1 MASCAKKRKYLDDYI
16 KYGFTVIS
24 KNGIEMPQCVICYKT
39 LSNDAMRPSRLERHL
54 STVHPDLVNKPKGYF
69 DGKSI
74 SLKRVKLDRDGDFRQ
89 GLKKVVEASYEISL
103 LIVRAKKPHN
113 VGETLVKPCILSA
126 AKLVLGEDSYQK
138 LSEISLSDSTVK
150 LRIDEMADDIKTQM
164 LEKVRS
170 SPFFAIQCDET
181 TDVSQCSQL
190 LVYVRFI
197 GNGILEEEMMLCC
210 PLETTAKAD
219 DVLAV
224 VSTFF
229 EENNLS
235 WDRLVGVCTDGAPA
249 MLGSRSGFVTK
260 IKQKSPSAVGTHCVI
275 HREALAARTLPV
287 ELMNSLNSVIKI
299 VNFIKC
305 GALNTRLFA
314 RLCHAIGADHE
325 ALLFHTNVRWLSKG
339 NMLERFYELKDE
351 VKLFLEDQKK
361 FDLLAILHSEEFEL
375 SLAYLVDIF
384 QALNKLNRQLQGRNI
399 NIICHYDAIR
409 SFIAKLHLW
418 KRRISDRNT
427 GPFPHLD
434 EALKDKLLDDDHQQL
449 IQTHL

>member
-1 MASCAKKRKYLDDYI
+1 M
-16 KYGFTVIS
+16 
-24 KNGIEMPQCVICYKT
+24 
-39 LSNDAMRPSRLERHL
+39 
-54 STVHPDLVNKPKGYF
+54 
-69 DGKSI
+69 
-74 SLKRVKLDRDGDFRQ
+74 
-89 GLKKVVEASYEISL
+89 
-103 LIVRAKKPHN
+103 
-113 VGETLVKPCILSA
+113 KPCILSA

-197 GNGILEEEMMLCC
+197 GNGTLEEEMMLCC

-235 WDRLVGVCTDGAPA
+235 WDRLVGVCTDEAPA

-299 VNFIKC
+299 VNFIKG

-314 RLCHAIGADHE
+314 RLCHDIGADHVV
-325 ALLFHTNVRWLSKG
+325 LLFHTNVRWLSKG

-361 FDLLAILHSEEFEL
+361 FDLLAILHPEEFEL

-384 QALNKLNRQLQGRNI
+384 EALNKLNRKLQGRNS

-409 SFIAKLHLW
+409 AFIAKLHLW
-418 KRRISDRNT
+418 KRRISD
-427 GPFPHLD
+427 
-434 EALKDKLLDDDHQQL
+434 
-449 IQTHL
+449 